1 METLHCSKSHTVS
14 KRGHEIQSGM
24 AFAGYLPHWEAG
36 EVPQAICFRLA
47 DSLPRAVVDRY
58 LADLASWPES
68 KAKIEERRRI
78 EAVLD
83 QGHGEAFLARSDIGA
98 IVEDA
103 MLFFD
108 GIRYHLHAWCVMPNH
123 VHALVTPLA
132 EHSLSS
138 LAHAWKSFSAHRI
151 NQALNR
157 DGQVW
162 FKEYFDRRIRD
173 ERHF

>member
-1 METLHCSKSHTVS
+1 
-14 KRGHEIQSGM
+14 
-24 AFAGYLPHWEAG
+24 
-36 EVPQAICFRLA
+36 
-47 DSLPRAVVDRY
+47 
-58 LADLASWPES
+58 
-68 KAKIEERRRI
+68 
-78 EAVLD
+78 
-83 QGHGEAFLARSDIGA
+83 
-98 IVEDA
+98 